1 MEKHMTDCLPLN
13 EIQVR
18 ILGCL
23 IEKKATTP
31 HQYPLTLNALKTACN
46 QKTNRFPVVNYD
58 PGTVGHE
65 VRVLEGNGA
74 LRMERGS
81 RVERYQHQLD
91 SALAIRA
98 RDIAV
103 LSTLMLRG
111 PQTIAEIKAR
121 TYAVLGMED
130 TDAIREV
137 VERLINRDPP
147 LVCLVPRQ
155 PGQKEDRYTHL
166 LAGEPDFSALP
177 QQSTA
182 RSVGGVHA
190 DLCDRVARLEAELME
205 MKSQLERWLQ
215 GQD

>member
-1 MEKHMTDCLPLN
+1 MTDCLPLN

-31 HQYPLTLNALKTACN
+31 DQYPLTLNALKNACN

-58 PGTVGHE
+58 AGTVGHE
-65 VRVLEGNGA
+65 LRTLEGNGTV
-74 LRMERGS
+74 RMQRGS
-81 RVERYQHQLD
+81 RVERYQHRLD
-91 SALAIRA
+91 SVLAIRA

-111 PQTIAEIKAR
+111 PQTISEIKAR

-137 VERLINRDPP
+137 VERLMNRDSP
-147 LVCLVPRQ
+147 LVFLVPRQ

-177 QQSTA
+177 QQRKTL
-182 RSVGGVHA
+182 GGRANA
-190 DLCDRVARLEAELME
+190 DLCERVEKLETELTE
-205 MKSQLERWLQ
+205 MKSQLDLLLQ
-215 GQD
+215 RQD